1 MISLQRLLSKDDHF
15 YDLLEDSAAE
25 ARRSV
30 QALNRILS
38 APQQPPKLQEFHQSK
53 EAEKAIIDRINQAL
67 ISSFV
72 TQLDREDIEMLS
84 AVLYKIPKTV
94 EKFAERFLVSARH
107 AVDIDFSR
115 HTHLLEAATD
125 QVVEMVKK
133 LRTHP
138 TVAEIKAMNNLLQAV
153 ESEADDL
160 ILEILGDL
168 YSDRHHPTKVLAM
181 KDLYELLEKVIDRC
195 RDGGNVVTH
204 IVLKHS

>member
-1 MISLQRLLSKDDHF
+1 MFSLQKLLSKDDYL
-15 YDLLEDSAAE
+15 YDLLEDSAEVAQH
-25 ARRSV
+25 SV
-30 QALNRILS
+30 QVLNRMLS
-38 APQQPPKLQEFHQSK
+38 TPATTPSLEEFHRSK
-53 EAEKAIIDRINQAL
+53 EADKEITEQINRTL
-67 ISSFV
+67 IGSFV

-94 EKFAERFLVSARH
+94 EKFAERFLVSAAH
-107 AVDIDFSR
+107 TAKTDFSR
-115 HTHLLEAATD
+115 HIRLLEAGTN
-125 QVVEMVKK
+125 QVVEMVRR

-138 TVAEIKAMNNLLQAV
+138 TVEEIKGMNNLLQRV

-168 YSDRHHPTKVLAM
+168 YSDRYHPTTVMAM